1 VLTVVTPD
9 TASVAYDV
17 YPEEVTSIR
26 LGDAGALGLMIGDRA
41 LVKLTVLL
49 NDAARAMRTA
59 RTAPGIDAPA
69 EQYMTD
75 ASKED

>member
-1 VLTVVTPD
+1 
-9 TASVAYDV
+9 
-17 YPEEVTSIR
+17 
-26 LGDAGALGLMIGDRA
+26 
-41 LVKLTVLL
+41 VKLTVLL